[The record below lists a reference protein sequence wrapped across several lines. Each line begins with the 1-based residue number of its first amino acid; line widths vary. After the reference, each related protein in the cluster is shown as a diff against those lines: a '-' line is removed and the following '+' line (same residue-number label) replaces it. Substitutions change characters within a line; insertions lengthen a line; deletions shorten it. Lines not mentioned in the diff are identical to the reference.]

1 MKDIHAE
8 NWKTWLKDI
17 KEETKEINE
26 KTSYV
31 H

>member
-17 KEETKEINE
+17 KEETKEMNE

>member
-1 MKDIHAE
+1 MKYIHAE

-17 KEETKEINE
+17 KEETKEMNE